1 LAAPRRKVSLAD
13 SNAGRLDARGRGGE
27 AFLRGAASAL
37 SLARRQADLFF
48 RGLNAG
54 NGAFIAAL
62 GGAFPVFGMS
72 GVLSAGAKGVCESVM
87 EIPEFGGVG
96 L

>member
-1 LAAPRRKVSLAD
+1 MEAPRRKVSLAD

-27 AFLRGAASAL
+27 AFLRGAALAL

-62 GGAFPVFGMS
+62 GAHFRFSEWAASFPPERRAFEGTLWKLPNF
-72 GVLSAGAKGVCESVM
+72 
-87 EIPEFGGVG
+87 
-96 L
+96 

>member
-1 LAAPRRKVSLAD
+1 MR
-13 SNAGRLDARGRGGE
+13 AGGEGE
-27 AFLRGAASAL
+27 AFLRGAALAL

-62 GGAFPVFGMS
+62 GGDFRFSEWAASFPPERRAF
-72 GVLSAGAKGVCESVM
+72 AKA
-87 EIPEFGGVG
+87 
-96 L
+96 